1 MKVSAPAV
9 SVLAIV
15 VLSMLAGCSSKHSA
29 TTTAAPLL
37 PTSAAAPSS
46 DTAGSTSAAGSAAST
61 SPPSAT
67 SSAARPPAGPTST
80 ARPTGTPAAGLPTCR
95 TQQLSLAQGRADG
108 TAGSFYVTYYLSNR
122 GPGTCST
129 VGFPG
134 FSYLFA
140 DGSIIQRPA
149 NRTAQAPLT
158 VTLQPG
164 QRASFVVRT
173 LDGSIPG
180 TGCSTSWKTAEVQ
193 VYPPDQT
200 VPLRQPSSI
209 AACDP
214 TVGPV
219 AAG

>member
-15 VLSMLAGCSSKHSA
+15 VLSMLTGCSSKHSP

-46 DTAGSTSAAGSAAST
+46 DTAGSTSGAGSAASI

-67 SSAARPPAGPTST
+67 SSRASSSASPTRTHPSG
-80 ARPTGTPAAGLPTCR
+80 APTAGLPTCR

-209 AACDP
+209 AACDL